1 MVRRAP
7 SAAVGVIAGPAP
19 ISTPAAATSEPVTG
33 IKLWSDVVRCGSVRS
48 NEVAVT
54 AT

>member
-7 SAAVGVIAGPAP
+7 AAAVGVIAGLAP

-33 IKLWSDVVRCGSVRS
+33 IKLSSDAVPGGSVRS

>member
-7 SAAVGVIAGPAP
+7 AAAVWVIAGPAP

-33 IKLWSDVVRCGSVRS
+33 IKLWSDAVPGASVRS

>member
-1 MVRRAP
+1 MVRRARVI
-7 SAAVGVIAGPAP
+7 AVGVIAGPP
-19 ISTPAAATSEPVTG
+19 ITARAAATSEPVTG
-33 IKLWSDVVRCGSVRS
+33 IKLSSDAVPGGSVRS

>member
-7 SAAVGVIAGPAP
+7 AAAVGVIAAPA
-19 ISTPAAATSEPVTG
+19 SAPAAATSEPVIR
-33 IKLWSDVVRCGSVRS
+33 IKLSSDAVPGGSVWS

>member
-1 MVRRAP
+1 MVRKAP
-7 SAAVGVIAGPAP
+7 AAAAGVIAGPAP
-19 ISTPAAATSEPVTG
+19 ILAPAAATSEPIIG
-33 IKLWSDVVRCGSVRS
+33 IELSSDAVPGGSVRS

>member
-1 MVRRAP
+1 MVRRALA
-7 SAAVGVIAGPAP
+7 AAVGVLAGLAP
-19 ISTPAAATSEPVTG
+19 TSAPVAATSEPVTG
-33 IKLWSDVVRCGSVRS
+33 IRLSLDAVPGGSVRS

>member
-7 SAAVGVIAGPAP
+7 AAAVGVIAGPAP

-33 IKLWSDVVRCGSVRS
+33 IKLSSDAFPGGWVRP